1 MNLIRKYNKD
11 KNNSIVLL
19 ALLLLFI
26 FSIPFHSLANNNE
39 FISYKVTKGDS
50 LWSISQKYNLSL
62 DLILSY
68 NSIKEKDILSLGQ
81 IIKIPQDNL
90 PATDYNMH
98 IVKKGETLWSIAQKY
113 NLSVDLILATNNLTN
128 SELISIGQEMKIPSH
143 KNAVAETN
151 IVSQAVI
158 DQKNNNLNN
167 NISQLENAEP
177 IWSIAEKY
185 KLTNS
190 SIALDNNIGNS
201 ELISIGQQI
210 EILSTKNTTPETNI
224 ITQAVIDKKNNN
236 LNNNISQPENAEPIV
251 HTVKSGDNL
260 WNISL
265 KYGVSV
271 EAIIEVNNL
280 RDKNLLSLSQELE
293 IPAIG
298 GGVSNSNQKQE
309 PIIVTYTVVKGDTL
323 WSISR
328 RYDLNMST
336 IISTNNLKE
345 ISQLSVGQKL
355 KLPITNMDIA
365 KAEGY
370 DQDTAA
376 AETNIVSQAVI
387 DQKNNN
393 LNNNI
398 SQLENAEP
406 IVYSVKAG
414 DNLWNISLKYGV
426 SVEAIIEVNNLRD
439 KDLLSLSQKLE
450 IPAIGGGVSNSNQKQ
465 EPIIVTYTVVKGDT
479 LWSISQ
485 RYDVKMSSII
495 STNNLKEISRLSIG
509 QEFKIP
515 ITNMDIAKAEGYNQ
529 EAAAEEII
537 YYVEKGESL
546 WSISHDYNVKLE
558 SIIAANS
565 ITDASKISAGKRLI
579 IPNVPLA
586 RRNSNIY
593 NFILPLRGRITSPY
607 GIRVLSGSK
616 EFHSGIDISSPF
628 GSNIVAAENGRVSYA
643 GYMRGYG
650 NVIILSHDEGYS
662 TVYAHNS
669 VNLVKKGQY
678 VKKGSVIAK
687 TGRTGN
693 ATGPHL
699 HFEIRLSGKPLNPL
713 LYFK

>member
-1 MNLIRKYNKD
+1 MDILEVFLIILFSTLGLNYFDSLTKGGRKMNLIRKYNKD

-26 FSIPFHSLANNNE
+26 FSIPFHSLANNDE

-68 NSIKEKDILSLGQ
+68 NNIKEKDILSLGQ

-90 PATDYNMH
+90 PAADYNMH

-151 IVSQAVI
+151 IV
-158 DQKNNNLNN
+158 N
-167 NISQLENAEP
+167 
-177 IWSIAEKY
+177 
-185 KLTNS
+185 
-190 SIALDNNIGNS
+190 
-201 ELISIGQQI
+201 
-210 EILSTKNTTPETNI
+210 
-224 ITQAVIDKKNNN
+224 QAVIDKKNNN
-236 LNNNISQPENAEPIV
+236 I
-251 HTVKSGDNL
+251 
-260 WNISL
+260 
-265 KYGVSV
+265 
-271 EAIIEVNNL
+271 
-280 RDKNLLSLSQELE
+280 
-293 IPAIG
+293 
-298 GGVSNSNQKQE
+298 
-309 PIIVTYTVVKGDTL
+309 
-323 WSISR
+323 
-328 RYDLNMST
+328 
-336 IISTNNLKE
+336 
-345 ISQLSVGQKL
+345 
-355 KLPITNMDIA
+355 
-365 KAEGY
+365 
-370 DQDTAA
+370 
-376 AETNIVSQAVI
+376 
-387 DQKNNN
+387 
-393 LNNNI
+393 NNNI

-406 IVYSVKAG
+406 IVYIVKAG

-515 ITNMDIAKAEGYNQ
+515 ITNMDIAKAEGYKQ

-565 ITDASKISAGKRLI
+565 ITDASKISAGQQLR
-579 IPNVPLA
+579 IPNVPGA
-586 RRNSNIY
+586 RSNIY
-593 NFILPLRGRITSPY
+593 NFTWPVRGRITSLY

-616 EFHSGIDISSPF
+616 EFHSGIDISGPT
-628 GSNIVAAENGRVSYA
+628 GTNIVAAESGRVSYA

-650 NVIILSHDEGYS
+650 NIIILSHDEGYS

-678 VKKGSVIAK
+678 IKKGSIIAK
-687 TGRTGN
+687 VGRTGN

-699 HFEIRLSGKPLNPL
+699 HFEVRLSGKPVNPL